1 MSINPKLE
9 TWWRRASEA
18 LAQGNAARALAD
30 LERLTKAAPQEPAF
44 RFNLAACLLQL
55 GKPDEA
61 LMHLKR
67 ARQLGLAEATVDPL
81 LERIAA
87 RMRADNR
94 IDDAL
99 VLQRD
104 LAQRHGNDTMRLVR
118 FSDLLREGGRFG
130 EAIEMLKSLHPSER
144 DAPYVFNGLGLT
156 YQNIG
161 ALDDAHAS
169 FAKALAADPVLSATH
184 KNIRYLTFNTPGLD
198 ANATFAIYRDLALR
212 GLPEMGRTVQFARD
226 DVAGRTLRIGYISS
240 DFRVHVVA
248 LNILPLIENHDP
260 ASVELFF
267 YSDVAQEDQVTQRF
281 KVRAKAWRPILG
293 KSDADAAAMIQ
304 ADKIDIAIFLAGS
317 FDGNRLQLAAHRV
330 APVQVSYHDCATSGL
345 DAMDFFISDPLLT
358 PADAPERFSEEIV
371 RLPVFYQYERRAVAS
386 SLSEPPCV
394 KNGAVTFGSFNK
406 PEKINADVIALWAR
420 VLNTVPT
427 SRLLLKYFN
436 SYRSPEVQGRIA
448 DGFVRHGIETSRLIF
463 KAGFDVSGLHLELY
477 DSVDIALDTF
487 PFTGATT
494 TFEALSRGVPVVT
507 LWGDRYV
514 ARYAGAIVSH
524 AGFAEFAC
532 ADEDSFVARAKQLA
546 EDSGR
551 LAELRRVMP
560 AHLGASALCD
570 GATYA
575 RTFEAACRDMWSR
588 YLNRAP

>member
-161 ALDDAHAS
+161 AL
-169 FAKALAADPVLSATH
+169 
-184 KNIRYLTFNTPGLD
+184 
-198 ANATFAIYRDLALR
+198 
-212 GLPEMGRTVQFARD
+212 
-226 DVAGRTLRIGYISS
+226 
-240 DFRVHVVA
+240 
-248 LNILPLIENHDP
+248 
-260 ASVELFF
+260 
-267 YSDVAQEDQVTQRF
+267 
-281 KVRAKAWRPILG
+281 
-293 KSDADAAAMIQ
+293 
-304 ADKIDIAIFLAGS
+304 
-317 FDGNRLQLAAHRV
+317 
-330 APVQVSYHDCATSGL
+330 
-345 DAMDFFISDPLLT
+345 
-358 PADAPERFSEEIV
+358 
-371 RLPVFYQYERRAVAS
+371 RRAR
-386 SLSEPPCV
+386 
-394 KNGAVTFGSFNK
+394 K
-406 PEKINADVIALWAR
+406 
-420 VLNTVPT
+420 
-427 SRLLLKYFN
+427 
-436 SYRSPEVQGRIA
+436 
-448 DGFVRHGIETSRLIF
+448 
-463 KAGFDVSGLHLELY
+463 
-477 DSVDIALDTF
+477 
-487 PFTGATT
+487 
-494 TFEALSRGVPVVT
+494 
-507 LWGDRYV
+507 
-514 ARYAGAIVSH
+514 
-524 AGFAEFAC
+524 
-532 ADEDSFVARAKQLA
+532 
-546 EDSGR
+546 
-551 LAELRRVMP
+551 
-560 AHLGASALCD
+560 LC
-570 GATYA
+570 
-575 RTFEAACRDMWSR
+575 
-588 YLNRAP
+588 